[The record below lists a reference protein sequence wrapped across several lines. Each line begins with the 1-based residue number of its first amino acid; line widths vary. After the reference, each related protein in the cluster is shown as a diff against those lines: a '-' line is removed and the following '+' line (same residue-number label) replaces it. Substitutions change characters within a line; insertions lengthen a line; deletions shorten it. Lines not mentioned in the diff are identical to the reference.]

1 MSSNPLKVERNFN
14 MIITITKDDGQVVY
28 DTTLIEDDQ
37 ARGNANI
44 SISKIGTL
52 NVLVEALNF
61 ASQTHQNNLE
71 LLLQNSEE
79 AVVEQDESNDE
90 TNETKEEGDT
100 EEDS

>member
-1 MSSNPLKVERNFN
+1 M
-14 MIITITKDDGQVVY
+14 
-28 DTTLIEDDQ
+28 IEDEQ

>member
-1 MSSNPLKVERNFN
+1 

-28 DTTLIEDDQ
+28 DTTLIEDEQ